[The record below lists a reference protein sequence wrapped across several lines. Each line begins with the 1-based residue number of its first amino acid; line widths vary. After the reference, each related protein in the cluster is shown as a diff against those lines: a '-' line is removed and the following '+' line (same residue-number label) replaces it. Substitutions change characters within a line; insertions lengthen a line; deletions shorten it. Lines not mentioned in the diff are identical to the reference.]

1 MMASLFSGVSG
12 LKNHQVKMN
21 VIGNN
26 IANIN
31 TIGYKSARVNFQE
44 ALVTTLRGAGRPSA
58 IAGGTNPVQLGLGM
72 QVATV
77 DNMFKQG
84 GMETTGQIT
93 DLAIQGD
100 GFFILGDSSG
110 NNFYTRAGA
119 FGYDANANLVD
130 PATGLFVQG
139 KMADSNGEIS
149 GLATLGNIT
158 LPFGSQDPASA
169 TQSIWLSSNLSSN
182 ATDSLAS
189 LTDAGSSGVTSVN
202 GKAVN
207 GVGGAHVISITG
219 NQAQQ
224 AQLVGALGGL
234 VTSTTLGSLVPAVT
248 SYNDFGITVD
258 GGADQRISG
267 LTATSTIGDLV
278 QEINLLDGLSCEL
291 VGGNV
296 VITRDKA
303 GDPNIYNFEGTEG
316 VQVTDDIFDVVFL
329 GGGHAPT
336 TNFTTSGG
344 AASTYVATDVF
355 TPSQGA
361 GPVTTTLG
369 LVTDSISG
377 LVTGLSGL
385 GGGDVTVSTGVSGL
399 NATTA
404 GNELKI
410 DTADT
415 LHSTSMNVFDSQGA
429 QHPLLIEFFKSAV
442 PNRWEW
448 TASCLEDNFNISNGG
463 SGYVTFDADG
473 GALTAF
479 AFNGSASAITITK
492 DGGGTSPIE
501 IAINAGTIGA
511 HDGLTGQASNQS
523 HTAQIVRQD
532 GYGLGMLEKTSIDQS
547 GYISG
552 IFSNGVT
559 RVLAQLSLGQFS
571 NQGGLRKAGKSFYQE
586 SPNSGQAV
594 IGEAGVNIAATIF
607 SGALEA
613 STVDVAEE
621 FTSMITTQRGFQA
634 NARIITTSD
643 SMLDELV
650 NIKR

>member
-31 TIGYKSARVNFQE
+31 TIGYKCARVSFQE
-44 ALVTTLRGAGRPSA
+44 ALVTTLRGAGRPSE
-58 IAGGTNPVQLGLGM
+58 ITGGTNPVQLGLGM
-72 QVATV
+72 QVATI
-77 DNMFKQG
+77 DNLFKQG

-93 DLAIQGD
+93 DLAIQGE

-110 NNFYTRAGA
+110 NNYYTRAGA

-139 KMADSNGEIS
+139 KMADATGEIS
-149 GLATLGNIT
+149 GLATLGNII

-169 TQSIWLSSNLSSN
+169 TRSIWLSSNLSSN
-182 ATDSLAS
+182 ATDSIAS
-189 LTDAGSSGVTSVN
+189 LTDAGSSGVVTVN

-207 GVGGAHVISITG
+207 GVGGSHVISIVG
-219 NQAQQ
+219 NQATQGSF
-224 AQLVGALGGL
+224 ASMLGGL
-234 VTSTTLGSLVPAVT
+234 NATDTLGADLSVT
-248 SYNDFGITVD
+248 NFDDFTFSVD
-258 GGADQRISG
+258 GGANQRISG
-267 LTATSTIGDLV
+267 LTATSTIADLV
-278 QEINLLDGLSCEL
+278 QAINTLDGMSCEL
-291 VGGNV
+291 VGGQV

-303 GDPNIYNFEGTEG
+303 GADTDYNFESSLVRDSGDILNQIFFNGTG
-316 VQVTDDIFDVVFL
+316 VVD
-329 GGGHAPT
+329 
-336 TNFTTSGG
+336 TSAISSNGG
-344 AASTYVATDVF
+344 ANSTYVATDIF

-385 GGGDVTVSTGVSGL
+385 GGGDVTVSTGISGL
-399 NATTA
+399 NATTV

-448 TASCLEDNFNISNGG
+448 TVSCLEDNFEVSSGNT
-463 SGYVTFDADG
+463 GYVTFDSDG

-479 AFNGSASAITITK
+479 SFNGSASAIRLESM
-492 DGGGTSPIE
+492 DGITSPID
-501 IAINAGTIGA
+501 IAVNAGTIGA

-523 HTAQIVRQD
+523 HTAQIIRQD

-559 RVLAQLSLGQFS
+559 RVLAQLSLGQFT
-571 NQGGLRKAGKSFYQE
+571 NQAGLRKSGKSFYQE
-586 SPNSGQAV
+586 SPNSGQAI